1 MTRGE
6 WTSNSDNVSLMK
18 EKSGISPN
26 AFKKENGTIGPLLGK
41 LGQLGTGAERGENTN
56 FASTPASCLKE

>member
-18 EKSGISPN
+18 EKKWHFSMHSR
-26 AFKKENGTIGPLLGK
+26 KKDGTIGPLLGK
-41 LGQLGTGAERGENTN
+41 LGQLGTGDNGKGKIPILHPP
-56 FASTPASCLKE
+56 ASTKE